1 MRFPLWEECPI
12 VHKTVSDTLVHLGY
26 DAGFEDALRTSRKAM
41 MAYFWAFPFLGTYC
55 LASGSTRAG
64 QLLALGL
71 VLAVAT
77 LLVIRVAGLLVRIE
91 LVMDRERQQL
101 LLRRRILGFTHL
113 VSLAGVEELWGV
125 VTAGE
130 VPAAPVNYWWDYVT
144 LLITRSGR
152 RFRAARHG
160 EDFENADQATRL
172 LGEELGVLVLTGKA
186 GHKAKILPGRDE
198 PRVKLS
204 SFRIKIADGLAVLFW
219 GLMVFVSPFM
229 FLALAFPDT

>member
-1 MRFPLWEECPI
+1 MR
-12 VHKTVSDTLVHLGY
+12 KSASDTLVHLGY
-26 DAGFEDALRTSRKAM
+26 DAGFEDLLRFSRKVM
-41 MAYFWAFPFLGTYC
+41 MAYFWAFPFAGGLC
-55 LASGSTRAG
+55 LAKGSTQAG
-64 QLLALGL
+64 KLLALGL

-77 LLVIRVAGLLVRIE
+77 LILIRLAGLLVRIE

-160 EDFENADQATRL
+160 PEFRIAEAATRR
-172 LGEELGVLVLTGKA
+172 LGDELGVVFLSGA
-186 GHKAKILPGRDE
+186 EGHKAKVMLREGQPS
-198 PRVKLS
+198 VKLTR
-204 SFRIKIADGLAVLFW
+204 FALQRADMIAVIFW
-219 GLMVFVSPFM
+219 GLMVFISPFL
-229 FLALAFPDT
+229 FFALAFS